1 VFSIQIQKYRK
12 GENVMAIAGL
22 VLGILSLVGGSIPVA
37 NAFPMW
43 LFGIVGIILSA
54 IARKKEKSG
63 IATAGLVL
71 SIIGTILSFIFF
83 LACVACV
90 AVAGSSLLSL

>member
-1 VFSIQIQKYRK
+1 
-12 GENVMAIAGL
+12 MAVAGL
-22 VLGILSLVGGSIPVA
+22 VLGILSLIGGSIPGA

-54 IARKKEKSG
+54 IAQKKKKSG

-71 SIIGTILSFIFF
+71 SIIGTVLALITFIGPISSFLSPRT
-83 LACVACV
+83 L
-90 AVAGSSLLSL
+90 